1 MKLPVSFLGPG
12 PVGLTWAGGDT
23 RTIAFAFFLGGKNHS
38 NGYIMLFIVFRL
50 CTVHTFEIEKKDFI
64 VSQKKCIPG
73 TSYLVRPG
81 QAK

>member
-23 RTIAFAFFLGGKNHS
+23 RTIAFAFFLGGKNNS

-50 CTVHTFEIEKKDFI
+50 HTFEIEKKEFI
-64 VSQKKCIPG
+64 VSLKNTFRGHPI
-73 TSYLVRPG
+73 
-81 QAK
+81 